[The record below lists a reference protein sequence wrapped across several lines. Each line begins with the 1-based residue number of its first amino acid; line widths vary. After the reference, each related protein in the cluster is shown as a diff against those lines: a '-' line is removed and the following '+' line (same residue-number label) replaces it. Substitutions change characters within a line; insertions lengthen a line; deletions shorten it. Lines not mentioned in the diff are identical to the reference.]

1 MAYTSRVNQIATVVD
16 SVFGQA
22 IGGTN
27 LTSANSDGLVSMG
40 DKVLSSSSNKEQFYN
55 VLMDRISKVIPVV
68 EVWNVKK
75 RKFMKNAIEFGN
87 ALQMMTFEAGSNSE
101 DRAFLGVNSWQSAT
115 RGTQNSPFDN
125 TVNTT
130 AKQYIFDCTR
140 SAWEYDDVIPDIQIK
155 TAFTNPENMAAFIG
169 GIYQTHKNKLA
180 EDCFA
185 VSNIIGA
192 RAFYECCAKA
202 NASTGANTAL
212 FRNILAE
219 YNKDVLGLADPTAT
233 GGAITYPTGWVKA
246 GDALKDTGFMAYFIE
261 QLQLQV
267 KRFAD
272 VTKVFNIDG
281 HTTQCMNP
289 VVEVLQTV
297 ASASKVAFANTYHND
312 ILSLPNYDEISYWQA
327 SAKSGETTYGFNATS
342 SVSVGVKVSN
352 TSKTFSA
359 SGIVAFVYDEKA
371 IMQTVE
377 DYRSYSLFNP
387 KDEVLNTYDKANIAY
402 AIAPFKNM
410 VVFQIADPTASGSTV
425 SIGKSG
431 IYTVA

>member
-1 MAYTSRVNQIATVVD
+1 MAIVNQIATVVD
-16 SVFGQA
+16 SVYSQA
-22 IGGTN
+22 IGKTN
-27 LTSANSDGLVSMG
+27 LTSASSNGIVSMG
-40 DKVLSSSSNKEQFYN
+40 DKVLSSSSDKEKFYN

-87 ALQMMTFEAGSNSE
+87 ALQMMTFEAGSNGD
-101 DRAFLGVNSWQSAT
+101 DRGWKGVNSWSGST
-115 RGTQNSPFDN
+115 RGTQGTPFDN

-155 TAFTNPENMAAFIG
+155 TAFTSAENMASFIG

-185 VSNIIGA
+185 IANLVGA

-202 NASTGANTAL
+202 NATSGANTAL
-212 FRNILAE
+212 FRNVLAE
-219 YNKDVLGLADPTAT
+219 YNKDVLGLADPTISNNALV
-233 GGAITYPTGWVKA
+233 YPTGWVTS
-246 GDALKDTGFMAYFIE
+246 GDAFKNTGFMAYWIE

-272 VTKVFNIDG
+272 VTGVFNIDG

-327 SAKSGETTYGFNATS
+327 STKSGAVTYGFDATS

-352 TSKTFSA
+352 ASKIFSA
-359 SGIVAFVYDEKA
+359 SGIAAFVYDENA

-410 VVFQIADPTASGSTV
+410 VVFQIADPVISGSSV
-425 SIGKSG
+425 VIGKAG
-431 IYTVA
+431 IYTLA